1 MRLQLK
7 PIEEQVIVI
16 TGASSGIGLVTARM
30 AAQQGAKVVL
40 AARDREGLAR
50 VAEEIRAEGGDAIHC
65 VADVANPDDLRQV
78 ADAAMRTYGRIDTW
92 VNNAGVSIYGKI
104 IDTAMD
110 DHRRL
115 FETNYWG
122 VVNGSLAAIPHLRR
136 NGGALINLGSVV
148 SDRAVPLQ
156 GAYSATKHAVKGFTD
171 ALRMEL
177 ETDGAPVSV
186 TLIKPAAI
194 DTLYEEH
201 AKNLMDVE
209 PSNPPPVYAPELVA
223 KAILHTAQHP
233 MRDMYVGGGAKLFS
247 LAETFAPR
255 ITDYVMERTVTR
267 ATRSGGPRRARN
279 DALHSHG
286 DDGRERAGRH
296 RFVRET
302 SFYTEAQMHP
312 WVTVALLAGVG
323 VLAGAAMS
331 RGWVGGGRHERGWY
345 RDGGQQ
351 DVRRRGLG
359 RHEAE
364 HRERDRFTE
373 TGGRREIGH
382 NAKPAWQAAEEG
394 EVIFPR

>member
-16 TGASSGIGLVTARM
+16 TGASSGIGLATARM
-30 AAQQGAKVVL
+30 AARQGAKVVL
-40 AARDREGLAR
+40 AARDREALAR
-50 VAEEIRAEGGDAIHC
+50 VAEEIRGEGGDAVHC
-65 VADVANPDDLRQV
+65 VADVANPEELRQL
-78 ADAAMRTYGRIDTW
+78 ADLAVRTHGRIDTW
-92 VNNAGVSIYGKI
+92 VNNAGVSIYGKV
-104 IDTAMD
+104 IDTPME

-136 NGGALINLGSVV
+136 HGGALINLGSVV
-148 SDRAVPLQ
+148 SDRSVPLQ

-177 ETDGAPVSV
+177 EADGVPISV

-209 PSNPPPVYAPELVA
+209 PSNPPPVYAPDLVA
-223 KAILHTAQHP
+223 KAICHCAQTP

-255 ITDYVMERTVTR
+255 ITDYVMERAVTR
-267 ATRSGGPRRARN
+267 ATRSGGPLRARN

-312 WVTVALLAGVG
+312 WMTVALLAGVG

-331 RGWVGGGRHERGWY
+331 RGWVRGGYG
-345 RDGGQQ
+345 
-351 DVRRRGLG
+351 
-359 RHEAE
+359 E
-364 HRERDRFTE
+364 HRGEDRHRARRLGHREHGRFRE
-373 TGGRREIGH
+373 DYYSENGGHRTLGH
-382 NAKPAWQAAEEG
+382 NAKPAWQAAEES
-394 EVIFPR
+394 EVTFPR